1 MSNTRSRFIRPK
13 SRFIGLTRLHEL
25 SGSSRLQHLAC
36 VSWHAELEGQ
46 PLRVGAPP
54 ERPLGGRDTQ
64 VPMTPP
70 LRERKV
76 GHLGPRHLFWQF
88 DRRREAVCRVPPF
101 GFEPLHKRTRRTRR
115 FVVSDN
121 QPVAALYG
129 SLDPVTTLKNAPDRG
144 AVARD
149 PVPHPPYPCEACQRV
164 SGLLGRE
171 GGARPIYGRAGGV
184 NCARTE
190 PVTGEPGPEV
200 LHHGH
205 PEDGLPCFSG
215 GRVETA
221 MLVGDTADRGVGA
234 QRVAARSGEGYGSTS
249 DRRAGARTQG
259 ATYRRRDLFVV
270 RNRERDAGGDA
281 ENESDN
287 AASCDAERGNIHM
300 GMPAVA
306 A

>member
-1 MSNTRSRFIRPK
+1 MAAIKRALVCAPRM
-13 SRFIGLTRLHEL
+13 
-25 SGSSRLQHLAC
+25 
-36 VSWHAELEGQ
+36 LE
-46 PLRVGAPP
+46 
-54 ERPLGGRDTQ
+54 
-64 VPMTPP
+64 
-70 LRERKV
+70 
-76 GHLGPRHLFWQF
+76 F
-88 DRRREAVCRVPPF
+88 D
-101 GFEPLHKRTRRTRR
+101 
-115 FVVSDN
+115 
-121 QPVAALYG
+121 
-129 SLDPVTTLKNAPDRG
+129 
-144 AVARD
+144 
-149 PVPHPPYPCEACQRV
+149 
-164 SGLLGRE
+164 RE
-171 GGARPIYGRAGGV
+171 GGARPIYGCAGGV